1 MDAAPPED
9 AGRTAALDALRAA
22 RRRLA
27 VLAWALDSAVRIPV
41 IGVRV
46 GIEPVLGLVPVVG
59 DLAGKAV
66 SLYFIAEAWRFS
78 LSGRDLLRM
87 LGNVAVD
94 AVLGAVPVVGD
105 LFDVV
110 WRANQRNMA
119 ILDAHLARIDPEI
132 VLDPKDWTVVDPAST
147 RRLPP
152 G

>member
-1 MDAAPPED
+1 MSTSSDEATRAAQIE
-9 AGRTAALDALRAA
+9 AVQAA

-27 VLAWALDSAVRIPV
+27 VLAWWLDSAVRIPG
-41 IGVRV
+41 IGLRV
-46 GIEPVLGLVPVVG
+46 GIEPLLGLVPVVG

-78 LSGRDLLRM
+78 LSGWDLTRM
-87 LGNVAVD
+87 LGNVVID

-132 VLDPKDWTVVDPAST
+132 VLDPKDWTQVDLARDRELT
-147 RRLPP
+147 RP
-152 G
+152 